1 MDVVSMIMPV
11 IMMLG
16 ISLALGLSSKGF
28 DMLSFIGS
36 MAVAISIM
44 IWLDILPTFLVI
56 VPMIIIGSMFFIGP
70 GDKSE

>member
-1 MDVVSMIMPV
+1 MDIVTMIMPV

-16 ISLALGLSSKGF
+16 ISLALGLSRKGF

-56 VPMIIIGSMFFIGP
+56 VPMIIIGSMFFIGT
-70 GDKSE
+70 GAQNE

>member
-11 IMMLG
+11 IMMFG

-36 MAVAISIM
+36 MAVGIGIL
-44 IWLDILPTFLVI
+44 IWCDIFPSYLAV
-56 VPMIIIGSMFFIGP
+56 VPMIIIGVMLFSG
-70 GDKSE
+70 GDGNQ

>member
-16 ISLALGLSSKGF
+16 ISLALGLSRKGF

-56 VPMIIIGSMFFIGP
+56 VPMIIIGSMFFIGT